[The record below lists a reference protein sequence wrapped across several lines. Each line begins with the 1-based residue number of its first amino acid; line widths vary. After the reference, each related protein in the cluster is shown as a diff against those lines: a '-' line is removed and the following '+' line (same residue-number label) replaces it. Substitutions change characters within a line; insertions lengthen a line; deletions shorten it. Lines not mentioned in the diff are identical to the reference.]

1 MRPEGASPIL
11 VPLLHSH
18 LSANPQADLSKHAI
32 RMHTGTFT
40 EVKRLLFI
48 R

>member
-1 MRPEGASPIL
+1 MRPESTSLIL
-11 VPLLHSH
+11 VLLLHSH
-18 LSANPQADLSKHAI
+18 LSVQPQADLSKHAI
-32 RMHTGTFT
+32 NIHAGTLT